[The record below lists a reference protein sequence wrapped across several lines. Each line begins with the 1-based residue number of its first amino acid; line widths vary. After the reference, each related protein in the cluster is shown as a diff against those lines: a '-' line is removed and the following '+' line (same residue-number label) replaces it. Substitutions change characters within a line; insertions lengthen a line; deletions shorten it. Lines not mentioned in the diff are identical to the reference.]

1 MSSVSVKE
9 EKFFKNFLISET
21 DRIRKKLIEIQ
32 KNEKIEFLQKFKI
45 FSGSDSEIG
54 TDSFIEKV
62 IDKYNDLETEESRE

>member
-32 KNEKIEFLQKFKI
+32 KNERIEFLQKFKI
-45 FSGSDSEIG
+45 FSGSDIEIG
-54 TDSFIEKV
+54 KDSFIE
-62 IDKYNDLETEESRE
+62 RE